1 MRGIKIRPLHHGN
14 MHADLELLV
23 TGHPDLMLT
32 KTNHAKNKVWCEVP
46 SFTFLIDHPD
56 GRILFD
62 ASIHRHWEDQWLPG
76 YKELA
81 PYDDYTEEQ
90 LLENTLKRHKL
101 GPEDIDYVFLSHL
114 HVDHAGNAKL
124 WNTCPS
130 TKMLVHQDEY
140 AAAANM
146 TQDEHFFLR
155 CDYDVPGLRFTT
167 LGGDTEIL
175 KDVHA
180 ICAPG
185 HTAGTMALMVHL
197 EHAGTVILTS
207 DACYMKDSY
216 DHEAG
221 SIISNDLV
229 RWKHSLN
236 KLKMLARAHHATVM
250 PGHDHKLCHEGETPL
265 RDEARLRVGG
275 SYD

>member
-32 KTNHAKNKVWCEVP
+32 KTSHVKNKVWCEVP

-62 ASIHRHWEDQWLPG
+62 AAIHRHWEDQWLPE
-76 YKELA
+76 YKALA

-90 LLENTLKRHKL
+90 LLENTLKRNKL
-101 GPEDIDYVFLSHL
+101 GPEDIDCVFLSHL

-130 TKMLVHQDEY
+130 TKILVHQDEY

-146 TQDEHFFLR
+146 
-155 CDYDVPGLRFTT
+155 P
-167 LGGDTEIL
+167 
-175 KDVHA
+175 
-180 ICAPG
+180 
-185 HTAGTMALMVHL
+185 
-197 EHAGTVILTS
+197 
-207 DACYMKDSY
+207 
-216 DHEAG
+216 
-221 SIISNDLV
+221 
-229 RWKHSLN
+229 
-236 KLKMLARAHHATVM
+236 
-250 PGHDHKLCHEGETPL
+250 
-265 RDEARLRVGG
+265 
-275 SYD
+275 